1 LEQKVG
7 AKILEVLATTL
18 DNRIVAA
25 LFTSD
30 DKSLIGDVIKR
41 SALNGV
47 LKFTGK
53 SNYESGDIQRAVQRG
68 QDGDCTDNMKL
79 DLDIDAEFEEWDKQ
93 FVARIETEEYVGTQ
107 AKVMDMKIA
116 LALEGN
122 TVNVA
127 EPQHR
132 FLFVLWHYAA
142 VQSGKRAAETFE
154 LAKPKLLALCIS
166 LEIRSS

>member
-7 AKILEVLATTL
+7 AKILEVLATTV

-25 LFTSD
+25 LFTPD

-41 SALNGV
+41 SVLSGV
-47 LKFTGK
+47 SEFTGK
-53 SNYESGDIQRAVQRG
+53 ADYESGDIQRAVQRG

-79 DLDIDAEFEEWDKQ
+79 DLDVDEEFEEWDKQ

-116 LALEGN
+116 LALEECE
-122 TVNVA
+122 A
-127 EPQHR
+127 I
-132 FLFVLWHYAA
+132 
-142 VQSGKRAAETFE
+142 SKRKYGE
-154 LAKPKLLALCIS
+154 CC
-166 LEIRSS
+166 

>member
-18 DNRIVAA
+18 DNHIVVA

-41 SALNGV
+41 SALSGV

-53 SNYESGDIQRAVQRG
+53 SNYESA
-68 QDGDCTDNMKL
+68 DNMKL

-93 FVARIETEEYVGTQ
+93 FVARIETKEYVGTQ

-116 LALEGN
+116 LALEEWE
-122 TVNVA
+122 A
-127 EPQHR
+127 
-132 FLFVLWHYAA
+132 
-142 VQSGKRAAETFE
+142 
-154 LAKPKLLALCIS
+154 IS
-166 LEIRSS
+166 KKEYDECC